1 MIGALEAT
9 GLSVYRISKE
19 TGIPQPT
26 LCRIRNGQSDCL
38 LSTHE
43 KILAFCKEKG
53 IDTSSGEE
61 NDNTH

>member
-26 LCRIRNGQSDCL
+26 LWRIRNGQNDCL

-43 KILAFCKEKG
+43 KISSLCKEKG
-53 IDTSSGEE
+53 INTNGDG
-61 NDNTH
+61 NDSTN